1 MTTTRGVHRSVV
13 WAIVGGLVLLAGIA
27 AIVTA
32 AITVGPEAEPSEPIE
47 GPTPTATRDAP
58 STPRAE
64 MFVDPS
70 AVDRGWVPEPITTDE
85 TTYVRAA
92 LAAAST
98 FDTTKSTREEWLA
111 YLEGWFTPDVR
122 YVSEA
127 DRMAD
132 MAAAKVE
139 FRQGVVLPE
148 REWDALAE
156 RAGRVTA
163 NVAGNVST
171 MAVPDD
177 PSGRMAIATADVV
190 LTFTQSDGDDG
201 ESSFEESVRVSVQVL
216 CGDGSVPAPGTDQ
229 RAGDCKVVRYFTE
242 PLES

>member
-1 MTTTRGVHRSVV
+1 MMASKGVHRGVV
-13 WAIVGGLVLLAGIA
+13 WAIIGGVVLLAGIA
-27 AIVTA
+27 AIMTA
-32 AITVGPEAEPSEPIE
+32 AMTAGPESEPQQPAQS
-47 GPTPTATRDAP
+47 PTPTATRDAS
-58 STPRAE
+58 STPPAQL
-64 MFVDPS
+64 FVDPS
-70 AVDRGWVPEPITTDE
+70 AVDHGWVPEPITTDE
-85 TTYVRAA
+85 ATYVRAA

-98 FDTTKSTREEWLA
+98 FDTRKSTREEWLA
-111 YLEGWFTPDVR
+111 YLESWFTPDVR
-122 YVSEA
+122 YVSDA

-148 REWDALAE
+148 REWDSLAK

-163 NVAGNVST
+163 NVSGDVST
-171 MAVPDD
+171 MVVPDD
-177 PSGRMAIATADVV
+177 PSGHMAIATADVV

-216 CGDGSVPAPGTDQ
+216 CGGGSVPAPGTDQ
-229 RAGDCKVVRYFTE
+229 RAGDCKAVRYFTE